1 MALLTKQEI
10 FNWLKVILKDGFYKN
25 PDDLTISV
33 NKKLTDEDLD
43 SITCS
48 FVNLLGNSEI
58 PHPQNQ
64 TDKKVLMSQFK
75 VNSRFIDIDN
85 NSLIL
90 NKHGQIQANIDAI
103 VDNDELVKALSENE
117 KFMNKVKTFLDP
129 GKITMDWVE
138 MYLLRDP
145 KFMKTITN
153 IITVIQKINEGQL
166 DSTVDDAIIEEFNS
180 NSEEES
186 TQEETDTPT
195 TKETSE
201 EESDENV

>member
-153 IITVIQKINEGQL
+153 IITVIQKINEGQI
-166 DSTVDDAIIEEFNS
+166 DSTVDDAITEEFNG
-180 NSEEES
+180 NDNNEEES
-186 TQEETDTPT
+186 AQEETPSVED
-195 TKETSE
+195 
-201 EESDENV
+201 

>member
-10 FNWLKVILKDGFYKN
+10 FNWLKAILKDGFYKN
-25 PDDLTISV
+25 TDDLTISV

-166 DSTVDDAIIEEFNS
+166 DSTVDDAITEEFND
-180 NSEEES
+180 NNNNEEEP
-186 TQEETDTPT
+186 TQEETPSVED
-195 TKETSE
+195 
-201 EESDENV
+201 

>member
-25 PDDLTISV
+25 SDDLTISV

-85 NSLIL
+85 KSLIL

-166 DSTVDDAIIEEFNS
+166 DSTVDDAITEEFN
-180 NSEEES
+180 NDEKS
-186 TQEETDTPT
+186 TQ
-195 TKETSE
+195 KENSSAE
-201 EESDENV
+201 D

>member
-25 PDDLTISV
+25 QDDLTISV

-64 TDKKVLMSQFK
+64 TDKKALMSQFK

-90 NKHGQIQANIDAI
+90 NKYGQIQANIDAI

-166 DSTVDDAIIEEFNS
+166 DSTVDDAITEEFN
-180 NSEEES
+180 NDEES
-186 TQEETDTPT
+186 TQEENSSA
-195 TKETSE
+195 EG
-201 EESDENV
+201 

>member
-90 NKHGQIQANIDAI
+90 NKYGQIQANIDAI

-166 DSTVDDAIIEEFNS
+166 DSTVDDAITEEFND
-180 NSEEES
+180 NNESEEES
-186 TQEETDTPT
+186 TQEETPSVED
-195 TKETSE
+195 
-201 EESDENV
+201 

>member
-25 PDDLTISV
+25 QDDLTISV

-166 DSTVDDAIIEEFNS
+166 DSTVDDAITEEFS
-180 NSEEES
+180 NNEEES

-195 TKETSE
+195 TEETSE

>member
-25 PDDLTISV
+25 QDDLTISV

-138 MYLLRDP
+138 TYLLRDP

-166 DSTVDDAIIEEFNS
+166 DSTVDDAITEEFS
-180 NSEEES
+180 NNEEES

-195 TKETSE
+195 TEETSE

>member
-25 PDDLTISV
+25 QDDLTISV

-90 NKHGQIQANIDAI
+90 NKYGQIQANIDAI

-166 DSTVDDAIIEEFNS
+166 DSTVDDAITEEFS
-180 NSEEES
+180 NNEEES

-195 TKETSE
+195 TEETSE

>member
-25 PDDLTISV
+25 QDDLTISV

-64 TDKKVLMSQFK
+64 TGKKVLMSQFK

-166 DSTVDDAIIEEFNS
+166 DSTVDDAITEEFNG
-180 NSEEES
+180 NNNNEEES
-186 TQEETDTPT
+186 AQEETPSVED
-195 TKETSE
+195 
-201 EESDENV
+201 

>member
-25 PDDLTISV
+25 ADDLTISV

-85 NSLIL
+85 KSLIL

-166 DSTVDDAIIEEFNS
+166 DSTVDDAITEEFN
-180 NSEEES
+180 NNDEDS
-186 TQEETDTPT
+186 TQEETSPVED
-195 TKETSE
+195 
-201 EESDENV
+201 

>member
-166 DSTVDDAIIEEFNS
+166 DSTVDDAITEEFND
-180 NSEEES
+180 NNNNDDEEP
-186 TQEETDTPT
+186 TQEETPSTED
-195 TKETSE
+195 
-201 EESDENV
+201 

>member
-25 PDDLTISV
+25 TDDLTISV

-90 NKHGQIQANIDAI
+90 NKYGQIQANIDAI

-153 IITVIQKINEGQL
+153 IITVIQKINEGQI
-166 DSTVDDAIIEEFNS
+166 DSTVDDAITEEFSDN
-180 NSEEES
+180 NGSEEES
-186 TQEETDTPT
+186 TQEETPSVED
-195 TKETSE
+195 
-201 EESDENV
+201 

>member
-33 NKKLTDEDLD
+33 NKKLTEEDLD

-145 KFMKTITN
+145 RFMKTLTN

-166 DSTVDDAIIEEFNS
+166 DSTVDDAITEEFDN
-180 NSEEES
+180 NEEEA
-186 TQEETDTPT
+186 TQEEDTPT
-195 TKETSE
+195 TDETSE
-201 EESDENV
+201 EKSD

>member
-10 FNWLKVILKDGFYKN
+10 FNWLKAILKDGFYKN
-25 PDDLTISV
+25 TDDLTISV

-166 DSTVDDAIIEEFNS
+166 DSTIDDAITEEFN
-180 NSEEES
+180 NNNNNEEEP
-186 TQEETDTPT
+186 TQEETPSVED
-195 TKETSE
+195 
-201 EESDENV
+201 

>member
-25 PDDLTISV
+25 QDDLTISV

-166 DSTVDDAIIEEFNS
+166 DSTVDDAITEEFDNNS
-180 NSEEES
+180 NNEEES
-186 TQEETDTPT
+186 TQEETHNDV
-195 TKETSE
+195 EA
-201 EESDENV
+201 DEID

>member
-25 PDDLTISV
+25 QDDLTISV

-90 NKHGQIQANIDAI
+90 NKYGQIQANIDAI

-166 DSTVDDAIIEEFNS
+166 DSTVDDAITEEFND
-180 NSEEES
+180 NNESEEES
-186 TQEETDTPT
+186 TQEETPSVED
-195 TKETSE
+195 
-201 EESDENV
+201 

>member
-90 NKHGQIQANIDAI
+90 NKYGQIQANIDAI

-166 DSTVDDAIIEEFNS
+166 DSTVDDAITEEFNG
-180 NSEEES
+180 NNESEEES
-186 TQEETDTPT
+186 TQEETPSVED
-195 TKETSE
+195 
-201 EESDENV
+201 

>member
-25 PDDLTISV
+25 TDDLTISV

-90 NKHGQIQANIDAI
+90 NKYGQIQANIDAI

-166 DSTVDDAIIEEFNS
+166 DSTVDDAITEEFND
-180 NSEEES
+180 NNNDSEEEPA
-186 TQEETDTPT
+186 QEETPSVED
-195 TKETSE
+195 
-201 EESDENV
+201 

>member
-33 NKKLTDEDLD
+33 NKKLTEEDLD

-145 KFMKTITN
+145 KFMKTLTN

-166 DSTVDDAIIEEFNS
+166 DSTVDDAITEEFS
-180 NSEEES
+180 NNEEES

-195 TKETSE
+195 TEETSE

>member
-25 PDDLTISV
+25 SDDLTISV

-166 DSTVDDAIIEEFNS
+166 DSTVDDAITEEFN
-180 NSEEES
+180 NDEKS
-186 TQEETDTPT
+186 TQEETPSVED
-195 TKETSE
+195 
-201 EESDENV
+201 

>member
-25 PDDLTISV
+25 TDDLTISV

-85 NSLIL
+85 KSLIL

-153 IITVIQKINEGQL
+153 IITVIQKINEGQI
-166 DSTVDDAIIEEFNS
+166 DSTVDDAITEEFN
-180 NSEEES
+180 NDEDT
-186 TQEETDTPT
+186 TQEETPSAED
-195 TKETSE
+195 
-201 EESDENV
+201 

>member
-25 PDDLTISV
+25 TDDLTISV

-90 NKHGQIQANIDAI
+90 NKYGQIQANIDAI

-166 DSTVDDAIIEEFNS
+166 DSTVDDAITEEFSDN
-180 NSEEES
+180 NGSEEES
-186 TQEETDTPT
+186 TQEETPSVED
-195 TKETSE
+195 
-201 EESDENV
+201 

>member
-10 FNWLKVILKDGFYKN
+10 FNLLKVILKDGFYKN
-25 PDDLTISV
+25 QDDLTISV

-85 NSLIL
+85 KSLIL

-153 IITVIQKINEGQL
+153 IITVIQKINEGQI
-166 DSTVDDAIIEEFNS
+166 DSTVDDAITEEFNG
-180 NSEEES
+180 NDNNEEES
-186 TQEETDTPT
+186 AQEETPSVED
-195 TKETSE
+195 
-201 EESDENV
+201 

>member
-25 PDDLTISV
+25 TDDLTISV

-85 NSLIL
+85 KSLIL

-153 IITVIQKINEGQL
+153 IITVIQKINEGQI
-166 DSTVDDAIIEEFNS
+166 DSTVDDAITEEFSS
-180 NSEEES
+180 NDEEP
-186 TQEETDTPT
+186 TQEETSSVED
-195 TKETSE
+195 
-201 EESDENV
+201 

>member
-25 PDDLTISV
+25 SDDLTISV

-166 DSTVDDAIIEEFNS
+166 DSTVDDAITEEFN
-180 NSEEES
+180 NDEKS
-186 TQEETDTPT
+186 TQEETPSV
-195 TKETSE
+195 EY
-201 EESDENV
+201 

>member
-25 PDDLTISV
+25 SDDLTISV

-166 DSTVDDAIIEEFNS
+166 DSTVDDAITEEFN
-180 NSEEES
+180 NDEES
-186 TQEETDTPT
+186 TQEENSSAED
-195 TKETSE
+195 
-201 EESDENV
+201 

>member
-166 DSTVDDAIIEEFNS
+166 DSTIDDAITEEFS
-180 NSEEES
+180 NNEEES

-195 TKETSE
+195 TEETSE